1 MNIDKKK
8 FWEDKIIG
16 WEDLR
21 YNKKNENFNLFE
33 KTVDKTNNTLIFR
46 LNFIFKI
53 LQPLIRNK
61 DIIELGCGSGFL
73 ANKFIENGAKSYTGY
88 DISEKAIIRAKE
100 LIKKTPSKNKINF
113 YAKPIMELEKLNAD
127 YVFSLGLTD
136 WLTDEEIDHMFNIS
150 SQSENIHSISEKRL
164 SISRLL
170 HQLYVYISYGYK
182 SNGYVPRY
190 FDCNKIAKKMTLH
203 TKKKTYFFRNKTLSF
218 GMFISTIPL

>member
-21 YNKKNENFNLFE
+21 YNKKDKNFNLFE

-61 DIIELGCGSGFL
+61 SIIELGCGSGFL

-100 LIKKTPSKNKINF
+100 FIKKTPSKNNINF
-113 YAKPIMELEKLNAD
+113 YVKPIMELKKLDAD

-136 WLTDEEIDHMFNIS
+136 WLTDEEIDHMFKIS
-150 SQSENIHSISEKRL
+150 SQSENLHSISEKRF

-182 SNGYVPRY
+182 SKGYVPRY
-190 FDCNKIAKKMTLH
+190 FDSNKIAQKMSLH
-203 TKKKTYFFRNKTLSF
+203 TKKKTYFFRNKKLSF
-218 GMFISTIPL
+218 GMFISTIPI

>member
-21 YNKKNENFNLFE
+21 YNKKDKNLNLFE

-61 DIIELGCGSGFL
+61 SIIELGCGSGFL

-100 LIKKTPSKNKINF
+100 FIKKTPSKNNINF
-113 YAKPIMELEKLNAD
+113 YVKPIMELKKLDAD

-136 WLTDEEIDHMFNIS
+136 WLTDEEIDHMFKIS
-150 SQSENIHSISEKRL
+150 SQSENLHSISEKRF

-182 SNGYVPRY
+182 SKGYVPRY
-190 FDCNKIAKKMTLH
+190 FDSNKIAQKMSLH
-203 TKKKTYFFRNKTLSF
+203 TKKKTYFFRNKKLSF
-218 GMFISTIPL
+218 GMFISTIPI

>member
-1 MNIDKKK
+1 MIIDKKK

-21 YNKKNENFNLFE
+21 YNKKDKNFNLFE

-61 DIIELGCGSGFL
+61 SIIELGCGSGFL
-73 ANKFIENGAKSYTGY
+73 ANKLIENGAKSYTGY

-100 LIKKTPSKNKINF
+100 FIKKTPSKNNINF
-113 YAKPIMELEKLNAD
+113 YAKPIMELKKLDAD

-136 WLTDEEIDHMFNIS
+136 WLTDEEIDHMFKIS
-150 SQSENIHSISEKRL
+150 SQSENLHSISEKRF

-182 SNGYVPRY
+182 SKGYVPRY
-190 FDCNKIAKKMTLH
+190 FDSNKIAQKMSLH
-203 TKKKTYFFRNKTLSF
+203 TKKKTYFFRNKKLSF
-218 GMFISTIPL
+218 GMFISTIPI